1 MTNAKSENMLQTP
14 NLNDDVLHPRSLIV
28 AALSALCIIFVGYWH
43 KAEVQMLVSMLRI
56 SYAQWSGA

>member
-1 MTNAKSENMLQTP
+1 MLQTP